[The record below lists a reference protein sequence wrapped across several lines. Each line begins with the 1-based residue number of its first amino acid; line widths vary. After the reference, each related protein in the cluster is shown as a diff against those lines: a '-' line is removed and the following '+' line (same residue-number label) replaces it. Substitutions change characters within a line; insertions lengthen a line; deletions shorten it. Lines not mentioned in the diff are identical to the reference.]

1 MLQIIHADP
10 HNLYREGLKMLLKTV
25 RSYRIVAGCSTREDL
40 LSAFKAL
47 KKGLVIIDTGLLD
60 GDTFSLVKELRKL
73 NPAVLVLVLS
83 GSAKDRDVSAMM
95 QAGANGYLL
104 KSDSDTEILN
114 GIRVVVSG
122 QGHFS
127 QGLTHRLVR
136 QALAASHG
144 EIITGDG
151 ESIGR
156 RELEVLHLIAREC
169 GNREIAAELHLSIR
183 TVEGYRRRLLEK
195 TGAANA
201 IGLVMWGLRRGL
213 VSL

>member
-1 MLQIIHADP
+1 
-10 HNLYREGLKMLLKTV
+10 MLLKTA
-25 RSYRIVAGCSTREDL
+25 RSYRIVAGCSTREEL

>member
-10 HNLYREGLKMLLKTV
+10 HNLYREGLKMLLKTA
-25 RSYRIVAGCSTREDL
+25 RSYRIVAGCSTREEL